1 MSYGVIYDL
10 SVDWEIINIQA
21 RSQQLSK
28 CSVIL
33 HLGAFKSY
41 SNDAAFFEHL
51 MT

>member
-1 MSYGVIYDL
+1 MGLFMTL
-10 SVDWEIINIQA
+10 SVDGEIINIQA